1 MGQAGSGAAPSRYP
15 FSDNE
20 RDMTGIASTVLIAD
34 DDADS
39 RTIVR
44 ALLEFQGRDVLEAS
58 DGRQCLGAARALRP
72 DVIVLD
78 LIMPHM
84 DGWEVAAALRADPA
98 TRSIPI
104 LALTAAALPD
114 DRARAL
120 AAGCNRV
127 LSKPIALGE
136 LAAVIDELF
145 QLTMRPRVR
154 APLVPASRLA
164 FKGYPPFPPRCR
176 LN

>member
-1 MGQAGSGAAPSRYP
+1 
-15 FSDNE
+15 
-20 RDMTGIASTVLIAD
+20 MTGIASTVLIAD

-78 LIMPHM
+78 LVMPDL
-84 DGWEVAAALRADPA
+84 DGWHVAAARRAAPA
-98 TRSIPI
+98 TRAIPI

-120 AAGCNRV
+120 AAGCDRV
-127 LSKPIALGE
+127 LAKPIALGE
-136 LAAVIDELF
+136 LSSVIDELF
-145 QLTMRPRVR
+145 QVATR
-154 APLVPASRLA
+154 ARARARLA
-164 FKGYPPFPPRCR
+164 PRLVFRGFGPFPPRCR

>member
-1 MGQAGSGAAPSRYP
+1 M
-15 FSDNE
+15 
-20 RDMTGIASTVLIAD
+20 LIAD

-44 ALLEFQGRDVLEAS
+44 ALLEFQGRDVLEVS
-58 DGRQCLGAARALRP
+58 DGAEAVGAARALRP

-78 LIMPHM
+78 LVMPGM
-84 DGWEVAAALRADPA
+84 DGWRAAAALRADPR
-98 TRSIPI
+98 TRNIPI

-114 DRARAL
+114 DRERAL
-120 AAGCNRV
+120 AAGCDRV
-127 LSKPIALGE
+127 LSKPISLGE

-145 QLTMRPRVR
+145 QSAMTTR
-154 APLVPASRLA
+154 ACAM
-164 FKGYPPFPPRCR
+164 GPPRIAFTGFGPLPPTCR

>member
-1 MGQAGSGAAPSRYP
+1 
-15 FSDNE
+15 
-20 RDMTGIASTVLIAD
+20 MTGIASTVLIAD

-44 ALLEFQGRDVLEAS
+44 ALLEFQGRDVLEVS
-58 DGRQCLGAARALRP
+58 GGVECVGAARAVRP

-78 LIMPHM
+78 LVMPGM
-84 DGWEVAAALRADPA
+84 DGWHTAAALRADPRTSA
-98 TRSIPI
+98 IPI

-114 DRARAL
+114 DRERAL
-120 AAGCNRV
+120 AAGCDRV
-127 LSKPIALGE
+127 LSKPISLGE

-145 QLTMRPRVR
+145 QTAMRTRPR
-154 APLVPASRLA
+154 AMA
-164 FKGYPPFPPRCR
+164 PPRMAFTGFGPLPPACR

>member
-1 MGQAGSGAAPSRYP
+1 
-15 FSDNE
+15 
-20 RDMTGIASTVLIAD
+20 MTGIASTVLIAD

-39 RTIVR
+39 RAIVR

-58 DGRQCLGAARALRP
+58 DGAGCLGAARALCP

-78 LIMPHM
+78 LIMPGM
-84 DGWEVAAALRADPA
+84 DGWHAAAALRADPR
-98 TRSIPI
+98 TRAIPI

-120 AAGCNRV
+120 AAGCDRV

-136 LAAVIDELF
+136 LASVIDELF
-145 QLTMRPRVR
+145 QVALRARPRTPVAA
-154 APLVPASRLA
+154 APRMA
-164 FKGYPPFPPRCR
+164 FHGFGPMPPRCR